1 MKMYGETG
9 RDYYRLEEK
18 AARQQRAAW
27 TIAAM
32 GIFLLA
38 VFVLGLI

>member
-1 MKMYGETG
+1 MKNYGETG
-9 RDYYRLEEK
+9 RDFYRLEEK

-32 GIFLLA
+32 GIFL
-38 VFVLGLI
+38 FVLVALGVI